1 MPPAS
6 ILESLFRR
14 PQRLVVL
21 LAGFLIFLTLATW
34 VNLSPTTYDKVKTG
48 WTNNMPA
55 MKNPWATSTTSS
67 GTAGSAAAAA
77 AGYGAAKSASVAA
90 QVEDMYTFDPANHV
104 PTSPDDLLAW
114 GHKGDDGN
122 IYPPEFIPQQANKAP
137 RAKAGFIV
145 LVRNSEL
152 QALKESMRDVESKF
166 NSKYG
171 YPWIFLNN
179 EPFSDAFKK
188 GVRQMT
194 RSEIRF
200 GLVEQKHW
208 GYPEWIDKDRAAK
221 TRADMKAANIIYGDS
236 ESYRHM
242 CRFQSGF
249 FFHHPLT
256 QDLDYYWRV
265 EPGIK
270 LYCDVDYDPFVFMQ
284 MNNKTYGFTMA
295 LHEYIA
301 TIPTLW
307 ETTHNFVKA
316 NPQYVAKDNG
326 LHFMTDEPERGMDPG
341 YNLCH
346 FWSNFEIGDLRFWR
360 GEAYTK
366 YFDYLDKAGGFFYER
381 WGDAPVHSIAAI
393 LFLDRSRL
401 HHFDDIGYYHVPWD
415 HCPSN
420 KAKYHDTGR
429 CNCDPAKSFD
439 REGYSCLKEAW
450 RTLKE
455 GEPK

>member
-6 ILESLFRR
+6 ILESLLRR
-14 PQRLVVL
+14 PQRLILLVTAVL
-21 LAGFLIFLTLATW
+21 LLLSFSTW
-34 VNLSPTTYDKVKTG
+34 LSLSPTSYDRVKTQ
-48 WTNNMPA
+48 WQSLPQVPRPWSQKTTPA
-55 MKNPWATSTTSS
+55 N
-67 GTAGSAAAAA
+67 AGALASAAQ
-77 AGYGAAKSASVAA
+77 S
-90 QVEDMYTFDPANHV
+90 VEDMYSFNPGTPS
-104 PTSPDDLLAW
+104 SPQELAQW

-122 IYPPEFIPQQANKAP
+122 IYPPEFVPQKANKAP

-152 QALKESMRDVESKF
+152 QSMKESMRDVEDRF
-166 NSKYG
+166 NRKYG

-179 EPFSDAFKK
+179 EPFSDDFKK
-188 GVRQMT
+188 GVKQMT
-194 RSEIRF
+194 RSEVRF
-200 GLVEQKHW
+200 GFVEKKHW
-208 GYPEWIDKDRAAK
+208 GYPEWIDQN
-221 TRADMKAANIIYGDS
+221 KAAETRRIMKDKNIIYGDS

-249 FFHHPLT
+249 FFQHPLT
-256 QDLDYYWRV
+256 MDLDYYWRV

-270 LYCDVDYDPFVFMQ
+270 LYCDIDYDPFVFMQ

-295 LHEYIA
+295 LHEYIE

-307 ETTHNFVKA
+307 QTTHDFIKL

-360 GEAYTK
+360 GEAYQK

-401 HHFDDIGYYHVPWD
+401 HWFEDVGYYHVPWN
-415 HCPSN
+415 HCPAN
-420 KAKYHDTGR
+420 KAKYHETGK
-429 CNCDPAKSFD
+429 CQCEPEKSFD
-439 REGYSCLKEAW
+439 NEGYSCLKEAW

-455 GEPK
+455 GGPK

>member
-1 MPPAS
+1 
-6 ILESLFRR
+6 
-14 PQRLVVL
+14 
-21 LAGFLIFLTLATW
+21 
-34 VNLSPTTYDKVKTG
+34 
-48 WTNNMPA
+48 
-55 MKNPWATSTTSS
+55 
-67 GTAGSAAAAA
+67 
-77 AGYGAAKSASVAA
+77 
-90 QVEDMYTFDPANHV
+90 MYTFDPKV
-104 PTSPDDLLAW
+104 PMTPNDLAKF
-114 GHKGDDGN
+114 GHKGIDGN
-122 IYPPEFIPQQANKAP
+122 VYPPEFVPSKANKAP

-152 QALKESMRDVESKF
+152 GAMRESMRDVEDRF
-166 NSKYG
+166 NRKYG

-179 EPFSDAFKK
+179 EPFSDEFKA
-188 GVRQMT
+188 GVKQMT
-194 RSEIRF
+194 RSDVRF
-200 GLVEQKHW
+200 GFVEKKHW
-208 GYPEWIDKDRAAK
+208 GYPEWIDKN
-221 TRADMKAANIIYGDS
+221 KAAETRRIMKEKNIIYGDS

-249 FFHHPLT
+249 FFQHPLT
-256 QDLDYYWRV
+256 MDLDYYWRV

-270 LYCDVDYDPFVFMQ
+270 LYCDIDYDPFVFMQ

-295 LHEYIA
+295 LHEYIE

-307 ETTHNFVKA
+307 QTTHDFIKL

-381 WGDAPVHSIAAI
+381 WGDAPVHSIAAV

-401 HHFDDIGYYHVPWD
+401 HHFDDIGYYHVPWN
-415 HCPSN
+415 HCPAS
-420 KAKYHDTGR
+420 KSLYHENSK
-429 CNCDPAKSFD
+429 CNCDPEKSFD

-450 RTLKE
+450 RTLYE
-455 GEPK
+455 GEPPK